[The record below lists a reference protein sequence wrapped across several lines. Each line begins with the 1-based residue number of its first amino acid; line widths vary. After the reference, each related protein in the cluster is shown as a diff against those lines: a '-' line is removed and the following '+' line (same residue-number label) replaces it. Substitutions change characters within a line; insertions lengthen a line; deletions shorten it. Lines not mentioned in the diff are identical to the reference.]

1 METIY
6 LKDGRMADL
15 VTKTEKGYLVD
26 PYITWNDYE
35 GQVESAPSGQVELVG
50 EIFATAPVE
59 LIEAEY
65 KKVLDRVTEQQKA
78 WAEKQAEFLKLD
90 SQVSALRKE
99 KTNLERVIIN
109 REELRKAKRII
120 CWPENEIAPRILDGQ
135 RHDKLAITF
144 EITQYKDEER
154 AWCYRVSFK
163 EDRFDFSEKVDTAY
177 GIKVD
182 LTDEEIL
189 ALTLERLE
197 RFRKDKKDLRYYLQ
211 RTPDQWLSQECIEE
225 KKSYKEKERRTE
237 LENAKKDLE
246 ALQKKIESLQAKE
259 LVLS

>member
-6 LKDGRMADL
+6 LKDGRMAD
-15 VTKTEKGYLVD
+15 VITKTDKGYLVD
-26 PYITWNDYE
+26 PYITWNDY
-35 GQVESAPSGQVELVG
+35 GGDPDSAPSGAIELVT
-50 EIFATAPVE
+50 EIFASAPVDF
-59 LIEAEY
+59 IEAEY
-65 KKVLDRVTEQQKA
+65 KKVLDRVEEQQKA
-78 WAEKQAEFLKLD
+78 WSEKQTEFLKLD
-90 SQVSALRKE
+90 SDVSRLRKE

-120 CWPENEIAPRILDGQ
+120 FWAESEIAPRILDGTS
-135 RHDKLAITF
+135 HDKLAITF

-163 EDRFDFSEKVDTAY
+163 EDRFDFSEKVDTTY

-182 LTDEEIL
+182 LTDEEVL

-211 RTPDQWLSQECIEE
+211 RTPDQWLSHECIEE
-225 KKSYKEKERRTE
+225 KKSYKAKERKTE
-237 LENAKKDLE
+237 LENAKKALE
-246 ALQKKIESLQAKE
+246 EIQKKIESLQSKE
-259 LVLS
+259 LVMS